1 MAEKIL
7 NSYETIFIID
17 ATLDEETVTALK
29 DKFTTLIEQNGEL
42 ESVDEWGKRRLAY
55 EINDRTEGFYYLV
68 NFKADS
74 EFPKEDY
81 RRYPKNYCYQKR
93 RRIVFCEESGV
104 SMNKV
109 ILMGRLTRD
118 VEMRQTPN
126 GVSLARFSIA
136 VNRRFAGKDAQQQ
149 ADFINCV
156 AWRQTGE
163 FIARYFQKGSM
174 IAVVGSIQSRSWDG
188 NDGKKQ
194 YATEVVVDEAYFT
207 GSRAESG
214 TQGGGNYQNQGFNQ
228 GGFNAPQS
236 QPAQGSEPNFGD
248 DFDMGDFSDLDGSE
262 DDLPF

>member
-1 MAEKIL
+1 ML
-7 NSYETIFIID
+7 NH
-17 ATLDEETVTALK
+17 
-29 DKFTTLIEQNGEL
+29 
-42 ESVDEWGKRRLAY
+42 
-55 EINDRTEGFYYLV
+55 
-68 NFKADS
+68 
-74 EFPKEDY
+74 
-81 RRYPKNYCYQKR
+81 
-93 RRIVFCEESGV
+93 IV
-104 SMNKV
+104 
-109 ILMGRLTRD
+109 IMGRLTRD
-118 VEMRQTPN
+118 PELRYTQSQTP
-126 GVSLARFSIA
+126 VASFSLAVDRDFGG
-136 VNRRFAGKDAQQQ
+136 RDGGEKQT
-149 ADFINCV
+149 DFIDCV

>member
-1 MAEKIL
+1 
-7 NSYETIFIID
+7 
-17 ATLDEETVTALK
+17 
-29 DKFTTLIEQNGEL
+29 
-42 ESVDEWGKRRLAY
+42 
-55 EINDRTEGFYYLV
+55 
-68 NFKADS
+68 
-74 EFPKEDY
+74 
-81 RRYPKNYCYQKR
+81 
-93 RRIVFCEESGV
+93 
-104 SMNKV
+104 MNKV

-174 IAVVGSIQSRSWDG
+174 IAVVGSIQTRSWDG

-236 QPAQGSEPNFGD
+236 QSAQGSEPNFGD